1 MVRPIKQITSKGR
14 PFSEHVS
21 SDASVGRPGKR
32 PGQKQASEPITE
44 KSSRRRSEAALRTMQ
59 WFQRGLPQTSW
70 PAMRSGRGNRVN
82 DGRIPGRGGGVQ
94 QASDGAV
101 RRQAKGPDPIGPL
114 ACRRLRSRSACG
126 DPAGVGIE
134 VFGSGLVLLRRGS
147 DEPTPSGLLE
157 TIAVAVHGQD
167 ADVVGEPV
175 EQRAGQ
181 PFRSQDRGTVLEG
194 QVRGDDGRARRS
206 PCWTDL
212 SVWPTV

>member
-14 PFSEHVS
+14 PFSEHVP
-21 SDASVGRPGKR
+21 SDASVGRPWKR
-32 PGQKQASEPITE
+32 LGQKQASEPITE

-82 DGRIPGRGGGVQ
+82 GGWIPGRGGGVQ
-94 QASDGAV
+94 LASDGAE
-101 RRQAKGPDPIGPL
+101 RRQAKGPDRPI
-114 ACRRLRSRSACG
+114 ACGRLRSRSACR
-126 DPAGVGIE
+126 DLAGVGIW
-134 VFGSGLVLLRRGS
+134 VLGSGLVLLRRGS
-147 DEPTPSGLLE
+147 GEPTPSGLLE

-175 EQRAGQ
+175 ELRWSAVPIPG
-181 PFRSQDRGTVLEG
+181 PRYSPRR